1 LRKVKIPEKLRS
13 MRLRIPIFFALM
25 GFIIYL
31 MIETDG
37 VVDRIGMVFVTICI
51 LTTSIAILFGAMFAP
66 GAWCSFCPTGTLQR
80 IEGGRKYQLR
90 VDREKCID

>member
-1 LRKVKIPEKLRS
+1 

>member
-1 LRKVKIPEKLRS
+1 

-90 VDREKCID
+90 VDREKRID